1 MLGGQTSKNFLTK
14 YCSNTEKKEVN
25 RKFLKLKMV
34 VAYACRKRANT
45 NYLMHITNSL
55 KLALIITDVN
65 LGIHG
70 VFKFHI
76 TL

>member
-1 MLGGQTSKNFLTK
+1 
-14 YCSNTEKKEVN
+14 
-25 RKFLKLKMV
+25 MV

-45 NYLMHITNSL
+45 NYLMHIKNSL

-70 VFKFHI
+70 VFKFPI

>member
-1 MLGGQTSKNFLTK
+1 
-14 YCSNTEKKEVN
+14 
-25 RKFLKLKMV
+25 MV

-45 NYLMHITNSL
+45 NYLMHIKNSL

-70 VFKFHI
+70 VFKIPLHSMVSSANKQVNTFQCSLMIFYH
-76 TL
+76 